1 MFEIHNSY
9 KLRHYLLAAC
19 SSVHL
24 LPIRFLT
31 LPASFNEKSPGPVW
45 RHSLQNLMG
54 CGEPPYPYSAPSVR
68 NARVLSIRGAVYGVT
83 DYYGAHTARRGP
95 LCPEHNALDLSRAR
109 IDVSPSIPL
118 LFPGANRSFSV
129 PSSLSP
135 LFSFRSL
142 LSSRKVPWRNGAI
155 VNLTLRPA
163 N

>member
-1 MFEIHNSY
+1 
-9 KLRHYLLAAC
+9 
-19 SSVHL
+19 
-24 LPIRFLT
+24 
-31 LPASFNEKSPGPVW
+31 
-45 RHSLQNLMG
+45 MG

-155 VNLTLRPA
+155 VNLTLRQTNCPA
-163 N
+163 RKISLVRPFLLFLSVFPPSNFLAPTINFDHLPDSC